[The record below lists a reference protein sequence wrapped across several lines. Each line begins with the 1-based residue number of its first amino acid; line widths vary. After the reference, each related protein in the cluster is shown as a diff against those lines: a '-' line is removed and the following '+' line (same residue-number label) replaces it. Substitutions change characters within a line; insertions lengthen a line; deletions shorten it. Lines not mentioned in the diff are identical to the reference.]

1 MKKIKT
7 ICILLGLMLALQ
19 LFAAAAPGAYAAGPV
34 DDSASVAWSVAA
46 KDPETDAD
54 LTLTDA
60 DEVAAKLGPGFSVDF
75 GKNSAG
81 EPITAPTVADLRA
94 NGVKITPPQGY
105 AVNAVYVIA
114 SGASAEAGSSSLLKL
129 AAADL
134 GGSGAMSL
142 PAAIFAEGFDA
153 SAVGTVFNG
162 SGDTYFVCVALEKL
176 QPDLPVTVTYS
187 AGSFAEFAS
196 QTLVS
201 GGNVFTLTPEAGKS
215 AVSCKIASLD
225 AAAND
230 KALREYGRKFVSWTL
245 RLSNG
250 ASAAV
255 AAGDTVTLSCPA
267 SVEASWK
274 DVIVFA
280 FPDAEKMYDGTP
292 LTVAWTQAGDV
303 KSGDVLS
310 IPDEAVHNSITECSE
325 SGESTID
332 LSLVKVTRDGADV
345 TGEYEFVVLP
355 GKLNI
360 VRISVTACVDDV
372 TAEYSGSP
380 IVPSSYTV
388 TYGAF
393 LDGHTAVPAYSG
405 SQTVPGS
412 SSAVMTLSV
421 RDGEGRDVTSNYNIS
436 IANGTLTVTE
446 RSVRQAI
453 TVTVKDLEKT
463 YDGAAAGEAKYELS
477 SGELLGSDK
486 LVLVS
491 SSGSIV
497 DAGEGSIDAVFAV
510 KNGENDVSSNYDVT
524 VVPGKLT
531 VKPREITLT
540 ADSAEKEYDGT
551 ALEKPGWTITSG
563 SAADSQT
570 ITADVAGSVTVPGSA
585 DNKIDK
591 SSVKITDAGGTD
603 RSANYKITLVD
614 GKLTVKPREITLT
627 ADSDTKDFDGK
638 ALTKPTFTMSSGS
651 TVTGHTVK
659 ATVKG
664 SQTQPGSSA
673 NVIDPASV
681 KITDASGGNVTKYY
695 SVKLVDGTLT
705 VNGTGEKIA
714 LTVTV
719 KSAEKVYDGTPL
731 KAGEYEISSG
741 KLADG
746 DTLELVKISGA
757 ERTEVGE
764 NSIEAEF
771 VVKNGGA
778 DVSIKYSLTVVPG
791 KLNVKAREITVTAAS
806 DSKIYDGKP
815 LTRDSWKITS
825 GELAKGHKLSA
836 TVKGSQT
843 ELGSSANMIVKDS
856 VKIVDAD
863 GKDVTKN
870 YIVTTA
876 AGTLTVNKNPVTDI
890 SLSVG
895 SHTKVYD
902 GQPMT
907 FSGADIRVTA
917 GGPLP
922 AGYTV
927 EATFNPSGATEVG
940 KYDVTIKSVT
950 IRDARGNDVTSKFN
964 ITRVKGSLE
973 ITARPLVIETRAA
986 NKVYDGTAL
995 TERSTPTITGRV
1007 DNHQVTLRITGSQTK
1022 VGSSENTVA
1031 DVKITDKTTG
1041 ADVTKNYSITYKYG
1055 LLTVTAADGTTD
1067 DAYTWVSGSKGTLY
1081 FKFDHSYDGFEGVLV
1096 DGKAVDKANY
1106 SSASGSTDVWLKAS
1120 FLNKL
1125 DAGKH
1130 SITAKYS
1137 NGDMVKITF
1146 TVKSS
1151 GNVRTGDGNFMLLWI
1166 IIMVVAL
1173 IGAGLAIFFLLKGNR
1188 KDRKPPQPPK
1198 GPQQPP
1204 RQPQAG
1210 QPPYAARQP
1219 SAAERT
1225 QAFRQVPPAAPPQ
1238 QPQQPQQPPRG

>member
-162 SGDTYFVCVALEKL
+162 SGDVYFVCVALEKL

-215 AVSCKIASLD
+215 TVSCKIASLD

-303 KSGDVLS
+303 KSGDVLTV
-310 IPDEAVHNSITECSE
+310 PEEAVHNSITECSD

-412 SSAVMTLSV
+412 SSAVMKLSV

-497 DAGEGSIDAVFAV
+497 DAGEGSINATFAV

-524 VVPGKLT
+524 VVP
-531 VKPREITLT
+531 
-540 ADSAEKEYDGT
+540 
-551 ALEKPGWTITSG
+551 
-563 SAADSQT
+563 
-570 ITADVAGSVTVPGSA
+570 
-585 DNKIDK
+585 
-591 SSVKITDAGGTD
+591 
-603 RSANYKITLVD
+603 